1 LKNKTISIGLVLY
14 ILLLG
19 IVPGCTAAT
28 PVHQPTPTPATPTQS
43 PAPVGTPAL
52 PGNPPANRA
61 PVIENHSL
69 VNGSILTI
77 GSDPKNKSVMRIQ
90 IHVTAS
96 NPAQGSVSFTDDKV
110 GNDIEI
116 LVKPVLAAGIK
127 IGDTV
132 QVQVTYRGDEF
143 GGNFYGSDL
152 SIMK

>member
-1 LKNKTISIGLVLY
+1 MKNKTISISLVLC
-14 ILLLG
+14 IILLG
-19 IVPGCTAAT
+19 IVPGCTAAA
-28 PVHQPTPTPATPTQS
+28 PILQPSPTPAPPTLT

-61 PVIENHSL
+61 PAIENHSL
-69 VNGSILTI
+69 VSGSVLTI
-77 GSDPKNKSVMRIQ
+77 GSDPKNKSIMRVQ

-116 LVKPVLAAGIK
+116 LVKPSLAAGLK
-127 IGDTV
+127 MGDTI